1 MRELRAFLPPFALM
15 AVIFV
20 LSGQE
25 SLDSGLGWIDT
36 LLRKLAHFGEYA
48 LLCALWWRALRAVM
62 AQEHALLL
70 AVTVTS
76 AYAATDEYHQ
86 SFVAGRHGAPLDWLI
101 DTAGVAA
108 AAVWIHRRLPA
119 SERATV

>member
-1 MRELRAFLPPFALM
+1 M

-48 LLCALWWRALRAVM
+48 LLCALWWRALRAM
-62 AQEHALLL
+62 LANERALLF
-70 AVTVTS
+70 AFGVAS

-86 SFVAGRHGAPLDWLI
+86 SLVASRHGTPVDWLI
-101 DTAGVAA
+101 DAAGAA
-108 AAVWIHRRLPA
+108 TAAVLIYRRVRA
-119 SERATV
+119 SERAPA